1 MKPFCKKFGD
11 RWIACLLFLSA
22 INVCFSQTQST
33 SMNTTAGLLNFTS
46 QEPTEIIFEM
56 SRIRKRI
63 LLGEQI
69 EMPEVTLILWPEGTR
84 VSGFILDVKSEKDNH
99 HIAIQLTG
107 GSRDIFYAYMGAV
120 RGVVVHNIENYEY
133 LLTDVSAGTAMNTT
147 PAFTRLDMR
156 KRLDSESK
164 SLSKATNTAVE
175 YVWEGEFPEG
185 AVPLFVIGNL
195 ITDMTISLKDIA
207 QTDLGKEA
215 IAESISKITFH
226 KTDAE
231 FSIVR
236 KNKELIVNGNFKKS
250 FTTSQGRWK
259 LKEMLEGML

>member
-1 MKPFCKKFGD
+1 LETGKKPVSF
-11 RWIACLLFLSA
+11 LFEPQITLS
-22 INVCFSQTQST
+22 NPNKP
-33 SMNTTAGLLNFTS
+33 MNTTAGLLNYTS

-63 LLGEQI
+63 LLGEKI

-84 VSGFILDVKSEKDNH
+84 VNGFILDIKSERDTH
-99 HIAIQLTG
+99 HIAIQLAG

-120 RGVVVHNIENYEY
+120 RGVVVHDIERYEY
-133 LLTDVSAGTAMNTT
+133 LLTEVSAETSMNKI
-147 PAFTRLDMR
+147 PVFTKLDIR
-156 KRLDSESK
+156 KKLDSESK
-164 SLSKATNTAVE
+164 SLSEITNTSVQ
-175 YVWEGEFPEG
+175 YGWEGELPDG

-195 ITDMTISLKDIA
+195 ITDVTICLKDIA

-215 IAESISKITFH
+215 IAESISKVTFN

-231 FSIVR
+231 FSIVK
-236 KNKELIVNGNFKKS
+236 KNMELIVNGTFSKS

-259 LKEMLEGML
+259 LKDLLEGML